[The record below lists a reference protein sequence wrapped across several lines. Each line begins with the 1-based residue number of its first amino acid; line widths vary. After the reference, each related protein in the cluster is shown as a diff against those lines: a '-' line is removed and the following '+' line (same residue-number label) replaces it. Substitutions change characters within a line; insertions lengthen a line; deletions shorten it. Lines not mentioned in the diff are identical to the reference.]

1 MDLLDEQ
8 LPGVSKK
15 SSIAMSLRQLLP
27 LMPSNVIYKDSKKQH
42 INDRMKMIIYLHTYH
57 LLTESEVM
65 TGNSQTFA
73 LTDVLTE

>member
-27 LMPSNVIYKDSKKQH
+27 LIPSNVICKDGKKQH
-42 INDRMKMIIYLHTYH
+42 INNPMKMINLLAYLP
-57 LLTESEVM
+57 LINRE
-65 TGNSQTFA
+65 
-73 LTDVLTE
+73 